1 LTIAAWRIEEKRMR
15 SARAYLALSR
25 LSEYELPFCLLF
37 NRANHRRSSRALF
50 AFVSRLGD
58 GVLWYGL
65 ILLLPL
71 LYGAEALAAVTHM
84 MLVGLVSLLA
94 YKTIKITTLRDR
106 PCAASTRIVPTVPPL
121 DQYSFPSGHTL
132 HAVAFTLVLVSY
144 YPDFAWLTVPFTALV
159 ALSRLVLG
167 LHYPSDVVAGAL
179 IGAAIVFVSFLVT

>member
-1 LTIAAWRIEEKRMR
+1 MRAAKA
-15 SARAYLALSR
+15 SLALSR
-25 LSEYELPFCLLF
+25 LAEYELPFCLLV
-37 NRANHRRSSRALF
+37 NRANRRRSARAIF
-50 AFVSRLGD
+50 GFISRLGD

-71 LYGAEALAAVTHM
+71 LYGADALTPATHM
-84 MLVGLVSLLA
+84 MLAGLISLLV
-94 YKTIKITTLRDR
+94 YKAIKVTTLRDR
-106 PCAASTRIVPTVPPL
+106 PCTASPNIVRTVPPL

-144 YPDFAWLTVPFTALV
+144 YPEFAWLTVPFTALV

-179 IGAAIVFVSFLVT
+179 IGAAVAVTSFQII